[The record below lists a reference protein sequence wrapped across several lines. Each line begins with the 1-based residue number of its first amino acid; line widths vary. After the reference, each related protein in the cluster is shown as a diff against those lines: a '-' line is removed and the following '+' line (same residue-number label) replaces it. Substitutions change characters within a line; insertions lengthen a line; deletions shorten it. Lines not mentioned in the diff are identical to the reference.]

1 MEYVNGGEVSKF
13 LLVVILL
20 LDMYL
25 CVLKNNY
32 GLTTPSL
39 TPAKK
44 KIK

>member
-13 LLVVILL
+13 LLVVIFL

-44 KIK
+44 IIK